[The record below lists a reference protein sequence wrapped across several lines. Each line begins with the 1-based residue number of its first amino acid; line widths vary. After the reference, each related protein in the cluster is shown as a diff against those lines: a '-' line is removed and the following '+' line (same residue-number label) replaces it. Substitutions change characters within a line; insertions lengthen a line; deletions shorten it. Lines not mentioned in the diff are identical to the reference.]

1 MTFPYGFDCFLVG
14 VSLNTQPKSTLNS
27 FDSMIKLDFLF
38 DQGRLINLSTML
50 NLKSLWKYDGS
61 QIIPRPKHTCVEHG
75 RITKIHP
82 TEVKALKGEL
92 EIQNIY
98 YNNNYYYLKKI
109 DYEAKF

>member
-1 MTFPYGFDCFLVG
+1 MI
-14 VSLNTQPKSTLNS
+14 NHKSYP
-27 FDSMIKLDFLF
+27 
-38 DQGRLINLSTML
+38 DQNIL
-50 NLKSLWKYDGS
+50 
-61 QIIPRPKHTCVEHG
+61 CVEHG

-98 YNNNYYYLKKI
+98 YNNNYYYLKKV